1 MKHIG
6 LLISLVCAI
15 IISAVIGCGG
25 GGGGSIGGA
34 GTVPVGVFLTDNYR
48 DGFDQLWMTVV
59 KVEALATDDTATTIF
74 EDSAGKEVNARR
86 LYNGTSL
93 YSFLNQVNL
102 PADKTINRIRL
113 RVKNEV
119 KSLATGATN
128 FSTFTVNGNAVAGS
142 TDKTITFNLT
152 TPKVF
157 AAGDDFAI
165 DFDLAAFTAAGGV
178 MTCVIKEGNRS
189 GINSS
194 GNHVDD
200 DVKGVVSN
208 LNPTAG
214 TFTLTRL
221 SGATLNVS
229 YTNTT
234 AIFNSNGTPNPVL
247 ENAKTVEVRGYL
259 DPTSAVYIASAI
271 KIKTNGEPE
280 DEDKAVGTVTAKNA
294 GAGTITVETAWTRGF
309 IPATRTV
316 TISTNGSTVFRANRG
331 VIIPGADFYTGLE
344 IGSFIEAEGL
354 YNVGTNNLAARKVK
368 YESPRDGK
376 HNGGPGLEA
385 EAYGTGSN
393 LNATAGTLTLT
404 LSSWEG
410 FAGSNGLALSV
421 TTNGST
427 EYKNAANAN
436 VTKTQFFALI
446 GSNTIKAEGQVTGT
460 TMAATELK
468 IRSVD

>member
-1 MKHIG
+1 MKKIG
-6 LLISLVCAI
+6 TLISLVCAI
-15 IISAVIGCGG
+15 VIATVIGCGG
-25 GGGGSIGGA
+25 GGGGSVSGG

-59 KVEALATDDTATTIF
+59 KVEALANDDTATTIF

-102 PADKTINRIRL
+102 PADKTINRIRI

-119 KSLATGATN
+119 KSLATGASN
-128 FSTFTVNGNAVAGS
+128 FTTFTVNGDAVGGS

-178 MTCVIKEGNRS
+178 MTCVIKEGNRN

-229 YTNTT
+229 YTSTT

-247 ENAKTVEVRGYL
+247 ANAKTVEVRGYL
-259 DPTSAVYIASAI
+259 DPTTALYVASAI
-271 KIKTNGEPE
+271 KIKANGELE

-294 GAGTITVETAWTRGF
+294 GAGTITLETAWTRGF

-344 IGSFIEAEGL
+344 IGSFIEAEGM
-354 YNVGTNNLAARKVK
+354 YTVGTNTLAARKVK

-393 LNATAGTLTLT
+393 LNASAGTLTLT

-427 EYKNAANAN
+427 EYKDANNEN
-436 VTKTQFFALI
+436 VSKTQFFALI

-460 TMAATELK
+460 TMAAQELK
-468 IRSVD
+468 IRNDD